1 MADKTITV
9 DGRTLDLS
17 NTDKVF
23 FPEDKITKGEI
34 IDYYRRIA
42 EVMLP
47 HTKDRPISMQ
57 RFPDGIEKNG
67 FYEKIVPDHFPQ
79 WIERVTVELKEG
91 KGSQLQI
98 VCNNAATLA
107 YLADQAC
114 LTPHIWLSRR
124 DKLNYPDRI
133 VFDLDPPGDDF
144 EVVRSAAHILGEM
157 LEEIGLMAF
166 VLLTGSKGLHLTVP
180 LRRSADFETV
190 RTFARDLVELIAR
203 RNPERFTT
211 QTRKE
216 KRKGRLFLDYLR
228 NGYGQTTVAPYA
240 VRAKPGAPLAT
251 PIDWDEL
258 KDRNLHSATYSTSN
272 IFRRLG
278 QREDPWKDVRRHAR
292 TLNKPRRQLDK
303 LLKKA

>member
-258 KDRNLHSATYSTSN
+258 KDRNLHSATYNTSN